1 MLHACQTTRRQFQE
15 YRNLRAIYFFGGGWG
30 EETFETREAVCRKL
44 WRFRVAIAAVETQ
57 QCILFPPHPT
67 LSHKRNCFRSE
78 FIEDKVHVFIFSITF
93 CKECLIL
100 RWIHR
105 NIIINERRFSSGV
118 PIILVRF
125 ESNLIFP
132 YRFSNHPQI
141 LNFVYVRP
149 VGAELFHPDG
159 HTWLN

>member
-1 MLHACQTTRRQFQE
+1 MPAKLHGVSSKNTEILGQFIFLE
-15 YRNLRAIYFFGGGWG
+15 GGG
-30 EETFETREAVCRKL
+30 ERRHLKQER
-44 WRFRVAIAAVETQ
+44 
-57 QCILFPPHPT
+57 QCAENCGAFAWPLLQWKRNNAFCSPPPT